1 MTVPPLA
8 MVSVPVVFVRAIG
21 PEPVVDTLKVPPF
34 VSVTN
39 TPPEPAAPF
48 DLIVV
53 VRYLHRPLFPWI
65 ERSLAPGGILL
76 YETFREGQQRF
87 GPPRRARHLL
97 RPGELTTTFPSLV
110 VEHHEETEAN
120 APPLLARLV
129 ARKPH

>member
-1 MTVPPLA
+1 
-8 MVSVPVVFVRAIG
+8 
-21 PEPVVDTLKVPPF
+21 VDLEGD
-34 VSVTN
+34 

-48 DLIVV
+48 DLVAV
-53 VRYLHRPLFPWI
+53 VRYLHRQLFPWI

-97 RPGELTTTFPSLV
+97 RSGELTTTFPSLV
-110 VEHHEETEAN
+110 VEHHEETPAN

-129 ARKPH
+129 ARKPR